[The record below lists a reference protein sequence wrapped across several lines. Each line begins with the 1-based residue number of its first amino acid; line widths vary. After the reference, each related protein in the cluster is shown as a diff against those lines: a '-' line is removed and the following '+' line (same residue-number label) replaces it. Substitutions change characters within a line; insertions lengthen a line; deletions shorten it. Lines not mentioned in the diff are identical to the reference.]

1 MRMGAIL
8 RLILALGVA
17 LAAAAAAA
25 QQAPRPAR
33 APAAPPALVEITPVD
48 VANTSTSQTVN
59 VPVGKTRL
67 VRLPIPV
74 RDVVMGDANVA
85 DVVVKTPQLVYLV
98 GRGVGNTNAFFL
110 DANGKELLRLEIK
123 VEVDVVTLK
132 DTFEAL
138 MPDDRI
144 QVKAVNQNIFLI
156 GNVRSP
162 KVAETA
168 RTIARRFVAD
178 DAAVVNL
185 LAIKDEAQVLL
196 KVKVAEVQRNALKEF
211 GVSLTGTPFTPGF
224 DPVGNAN
231 AAGVPASAGSLN
243 SRFNTGGFGGAA
255 SSSGLTGLTQPAFG
269 FGQLAYLGSNVFRF
283 NAVVN
288 ALEREGFIRT
298 LAEPN
303 LTAVSGEHANILVG
317 GEFPIPVQAQ
327 DQQIAIQFKQFGI
340 ALAFTPVVL
349 DQTRISLKVATEV
362 SALSSNGAIVLNS
375 IQIPALSVRRA
386 HTTVEMPSGGSLMI
400 GGLLQNDIN
409 NIVNGYPMLKD
420 IPILG
425 QLFRSQS
432 FQRNETELVVAVT
445 AYLVRPISEPQLANP
460 TQGWQPSSDLDI
472 YLLGRLHAKY
482 TGQADAP
489 PGQLKGPMGYILE

>member
-1 MRMGAIL
+1 MGAMH
-8 RLILALGVA
+8 RLILILGVA
-17 LAAAAAAA
+17 LCATAAAA
-25 QQAPRPAR
+25 QQRPAATQAR
-33 APAAPPALVEITPVD
+33 PPALVEISPVD
-48 VANTSTSQTVN
+48 ITNSNTTQTVN

-67 VRLPIPV
+67 VRLPAPA

-85 DVVVKTPQLVYLV
+85 DIVMKTPQMIYLV

-110 DANGKELLRLEIK
+110 GGDGKELLRLEIK

-138 MPDDRI
+138 MPNDRI
-144 QVKAVNQNIFLI
+144 QVKAVNQNIFLT

-162 KVAETA
+162 AVAETA

-185 LAIKDEAQVLL
+185 LSIKDESQVLL

-211 GVSLTGTPFTPGF
+211 GVSLTGSAFTDPAGF
-224 DPVGNAN
+224 AN
-231 AAGVPASAGSLN
+231 AAGVPTAPGLANTRFNQGLFAGQASSAGG
-243 SRFNTGGFGGAA
+243 TG
-255 SSSGLTGLTQPAFG
+255 TTQPAFG
-269 FGQLAYLGSNVFRF
+269 LAQFAYLGSNLFRF

-288 ALEREGFIRT
+288 ALERQGFIRT

-317 GEFPIPVQAQ
+317 GEFPIPVAQ
-327 DQQIAIQFKQFGI
+327 TNQQITIQFKQFGV

-349 DQTRISLKVATEV
+349 DQNRISLKVATEV
-362 SALSSNGAIVLNS
+362 SALSAAGAIVLNQ
-375 IQIPALSVRRA
+375 IQIPGLTVRRA

-409 NIVNGYPMLKD
+409 NVVNGYPGLKD
-420 IPILG
+420 IPVLG
-425 QLFRSQS
+425 QLFRSES
-432 FQRNETELVVAVT
+432 FQRNETELVVTVT
-445 AYLVRPISEPQLANP
+445 AYMVRPISEQQLATPN
-460 TQGWQPSSDLDI
+460 QGWQPASDLDM
-472 YLLGRLHAKY
+472 YLFGRLYAKY
-482 TGQADAP
+482 TGQADTP
-489 PGQLKGPMGYILE
+489 PGQLKGPVGYILE

>member
-1 MRMGAIL
+1 MGAIL

-17 LAAAAAAA
+17 LAASAAAA

-33 APAAPPALVEITPVD
+33 APATPAQVEISPVD
-48 VANTSTSQTVN
+48 IATTSTTQTVN

-67 VRLPIPV
+67 VRLPVPV

-85 DVVVKTPQLVYLV
+85 DIVVKTPQLVYLI
-98 GRGVGNTNAFFL
+98 GRAVGNTNAFFL
-110 DANGKELLRLEIK
+110 GGDGKELLRLEIK

-144 QVKAVNQNIFLI
+144 QVKAVNQNIFLT

-162 KVAETA
+162 KVAENA
-168 RTIARRFVAD
+168 RTIARRFVAED
-178 DAAVVNL
+178 SAVVSL
-185 LAIKDEAQVLL
+185 LSIKDESQVLL
-196 KVKVAEVQRNALKEF
+196 KVKVAEVQRNMLKEF
-211 GVSLTGTPFTPGF
+211 GVSLSRTTPDSVGFVGTAPTQPGSAPTSFNQGLFGGLLSSTGTT
-224 DPVGNAN
+224 A
-231 AAGVPASAGSLN
+231 
-243 SRFNTGGFGGAA
+243 
-255 SSSGLTGLTQPAFG
+255 LTQPPFG
-269 FGQLAYLGSNVFRF
+269 FGQFAYLGSNVFRF
-283 NAVVN
+283 NALVN
-288 ALEREGFIRT
+288 ALERDGFVRT

-327 DQQIAIQFKQFGI
+327 DQQLTIVFKQFGI

-349 DQTRISLKVATEV
+349 DQNRISLKVATEV
-362 SALSSNGAIVLNS
+362 SALSATGAIVLNQ

-409 NIVNGYPMLKD
+409 NVVNGYPGLKD

-445 AYLVRPISEPQLANP
+445 AYLVRPMSEPQLANP
-460 TQGWQPSSDLDI
+460 TQGWQPASDLDM

-482 TGQADAP
+482 TGQADQP